1 MLTATLWV
9 ALGVIGAALI
19 ARGVKISE
27 FRQLWI
33 DEIRNDISEYISK
46 AHEWIDIYLAFNK
59 ETTLEEKQKMMPKL
73 DRLKYEALHIHSRIC
88 LRFKPNDEKAN
99 KLLEHLLYLLDPS
112 KLVTEKGD
120 MYLSW
125 REISDNAVLEARFLL
140 KEEWEHTKNPLK
152 KFNQLKK
159 TAP

>member
-33 DEIRNDISEYISK
+33 DERRNDISEYISK

-59 ETTLEEKQKMMPKL
+59 ETTLEKKMMPKL
-73 DRLKYEALHIHSRIC
+73 DRLKYEALHIHSRIF

-112 KLVTEKGD
+112 KLVTEKCD

-125 REISDNAVLEARFLL
+125 RKISDNAVLEARYLL
-140 KEEWEHTKNPLK
+140 KEEWEHTKNPLE
-152 KFNQLKK
+152 KF
-159 TAP
+159 